1 MNCKNKRKIFEKGS
15 YKTHTCS
22 DTFVCKVCG
31 RVCIPENARSSTG
44 LGLFIARLLAEK
56 RNGAISAAYK
66 NGSLHIC
73 AAFPQTCGPV
83 ANLPGISAKNSSKS
97 AEADTFRIR
106 SGAAFPSA
114 FLTSPPSAL

>member
-22 DTFVCKVCG
+22 DTFVCKVFG

-56 RNGAISAAYK
+56 RNGTISAAYK
-66 NGSLHIC
+66 SESLHIC

-83 ANLPGISAKNSSKS
+83 ANLPGFLQKTVQKAPEQIHFVSAP
-97 AEADTFRIR
+97 AQHFRPR
-106 SGAAFPSA
+106 S
-114 FLTSPPSAL
+114 

>member
-1 MNCKNKRKIFEKGS
+1 MNRENKRKTFEKGS
-15 YKTHTCS
+15 YKTHACS

-73 AAFPQTCGPV
+73 AAFPQT
-83 ANLPGISAKNSSKS
+83 
-97 AEADTFRIR
+97 
-106 SGAAFPSA
+106 
-114 FLTSPPSAL
+114 